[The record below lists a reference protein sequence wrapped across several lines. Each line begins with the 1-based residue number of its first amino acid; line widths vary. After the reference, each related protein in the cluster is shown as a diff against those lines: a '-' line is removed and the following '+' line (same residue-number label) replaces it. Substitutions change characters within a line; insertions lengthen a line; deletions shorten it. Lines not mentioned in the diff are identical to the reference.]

1 MKNKDKFIYPK
12 INIFRFSGTVLTSA
26 AVTAS
31 TSSYAAG
38 AIADY
43 VTKEGFIPNET
54 QQQITTFKSVFGFNY

>member
-12 INIFRFSGTVLTSA
+12 INIFRFSDTVRTSA

-43 VTKEGFIPNET
+43 VTGNGSNGNT
-54 QQQITTFKSVFGFNY
+54 AGQQITTVKNLFEYCD